1 MLEPLYAAVQKLN
14 NSKVEEELQPPPR
27 VEPAIQKPTTSNTMP
42 HTPPTIIK
50 PQTVNR
56 AANLTHNAAANK
68 FFKKE
73 TSKPDSE
80 RDLKIAK
87 TKTFNDQVS
96 IASEAQVLPL
106 IANTESIR
114 LKEMNGQVDYLK
126 QIGEHNF
133 LVGSTAGQVCI
144 FNTFTHDLVK

>member
-1 MLEPLYAAVQKLN
+1 
-14 NSKVEEELQPPPR
+14 
-27 VEPAIQKPTTSNTMP
+27 MP

-50 PQTVNR
+50 PKPVNR

-87 TKTFNDQVS
+87 TKNFNDHVS
-96 IASEAQVLPL
+96 ATSEAQVLPL

-114 LKEMNGQVDYLK
+114 LKEMNGQVDYLE
-126 QIGEHNF
+126 QIGEHNY
-133 LVGSTAGQVCI
+133 LVGSTQGQVCI
-144 FNTFTHDLVK
+144 YSTTTNELVKRMETHGLSIYEMSYHPQSRSLAIGCDQG